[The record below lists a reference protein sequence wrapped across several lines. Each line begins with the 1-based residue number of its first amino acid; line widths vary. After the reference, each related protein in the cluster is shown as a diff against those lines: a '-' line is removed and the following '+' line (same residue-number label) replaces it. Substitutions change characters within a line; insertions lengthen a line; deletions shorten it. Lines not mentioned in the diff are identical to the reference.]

1 MKFSMAVSFLIAFS
15 LGRRWPEGPDEGRI
29 CRSGPFAGG
38 SGKAAPHQSAG
49 KPLTAS
55 PAGEAHLPI
64 KSATAHLT
72 SNLPNTSAFSSAVG

>member
-15 LGRRWPEGPDEGRI
+15 QGRRWPEGPDEGRI

-49 KPLTAS
+49 KPLTAF
-55 PAGEAHLPI
+55 PAGEANLPI